1 MRISQLTRLMDKDDE
16 IIIGD
21 GNAPIDKMN
30 LYTGTVRGIKRDN
43 PINKMHITDISA
55 MDDKILVL
63 VAKERK
69 EK

>member
-1 MRISQLTRLMDKDDE
+1 MMT
-16 IIIGD
+16 
-21 GNAPIDKMN
+21 
-30 LYTGTVRGIKRDN
+30 DN
-43 PINKMHITDISA
+43 PINKMHITDVSA